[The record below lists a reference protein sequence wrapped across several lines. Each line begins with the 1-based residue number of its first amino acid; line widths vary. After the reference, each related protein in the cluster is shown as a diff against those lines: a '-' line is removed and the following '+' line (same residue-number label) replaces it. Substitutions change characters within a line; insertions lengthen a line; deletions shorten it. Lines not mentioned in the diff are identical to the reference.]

1 MATDSS
7 AHGTG
12 GSGMKARAIVLAA
25 GKGTR
30 MKSARPKV
38 LHEICGRPMLWWV
51 LEALRGAG
59 IDDVVVVSNPEL
71 DPLLAPLGVR
81 TVVQD
86 EQLGTGHAVRIALEA
101 LAPQN
106 GTLIVAYGDMP
117 LVDAT
122 VFSDVQAAVARRT
135 GSGLALVTARM
146 PLPSAFGRIIR
157 PSTGSGQALG
167 SGPSVERIVEAK
179 DCSAEQL
186 AIDEMNAGIYAYD
199 ETVLRDAVPRVGND
213 NAQREYYLTDTVE
226 LLIAAGHGVVPVP
239 VADYRTV
246 LGVNDRVELAQARSI
261 VNQRLCEEQ
270 MRAGVTIVDPATT
283 YLDAGV
289 TIGVDTVVWPGTTI
303 AGATRIGSSCVIGP
317 QCRIARS
324 TIADDVQITESVI
337 LDSTVGEGTRIGPFA
352 HLRGGAVL
360 GKEIRIGNFVEI
372 KKSELADHVKANH
385 LAYLGDSTVG
395 TRTNIGAG
403 SITCNFDGEKKNR
416 TEIGADVFIGT
427 NNSLVAPLRIGDGA
441 MTGAG
446 TIVIRDIAPGDKIVG
461 NPGRSIAKKAAET

>member
-1 MATDSS
+1 MATDGG
-7 AHGTG
+7 ARRTG

-38 LHEICGRPMLWWV
+38 LHELCGRPMLWWV
-51 LEALRGAG
+51 LQALHGAG
-59 IDDVVVVSNPEL
+59 IDEVVVISNPEL

-86 EQLGTGHAVRIALEA
+86 EQLGTGHAVRIALDA
-101 LAPQN
+101 LDARD
-106 GTLIVAYGDMP
+106 GTLVVAYGDMP
-117 LVDAT
+117 LVDPK
-122 VFSDVQAAVARRT
+122 VFADVQRAVAPQR
-135 GSGLALVTARM
+135 GIMLALVTARM
-146 PLPSAFGRIIR
+146 PLPSNFGRIVR
-157 PSTGSGQALG
+157 GASERG
-167 SGPSVERIVEAK
+167 VERIVEAK
-179 DCSAEQL
+179 DCTPEQL

-199 ETVLRDAVPRVGND
+199 ETALRAAIARVGND

-226 LLIAAGHGVVPVP
+226 LLLDAGHRVAPVP

-246 LGVNDRVELAQARSI
+246 LGVNDRVELAQARAI
-261 VNQRLCEEQ
+261 VNQRLCEDQ

-283 YLDAGV
+283 YLDADVVIGPD
-289 TIGVDTVVWPGTTI
+289 TIVSPGTTI
-303 AGATRIGSSCVIGP
+303 AGPTRIGGSCVIGP
-317 QCRIARS
+317 HCRIARS

-337 LDSTVGEGTRIGPFA
+337 LDSTIGEGTTIGPFA

-360 GKEIRIGNFVEI
+360 GKEIRIGNFVEV
-372 KKSELADHVKANH
+372 KKSELADEVKANH
-385 LAYLGDSTVG
+385 LAYLGDSSVG
-395 TRTNIGAG
+395 ARTNIGAG

-427 NNSLVAPLRIGDGA
+427 NNSLVAPLRIGDRA

-446 TIVIRDIAPGDKIVG
+446 TIVIRDVPPGDKIVG
-461 NPGRSIAKKAAET
+461 NPGRSIAKKPAET